1 MGENLAAGSI
11 EGDNVGKGRMS
22 RRLLSLGLLVGAGL
36 LVQGSKRI
44 GDVSIA
50 QPEGDHPAGFA
61 MAEPGSSAAVRNA
74 PPSEADRNEV
84 RNGVRN
90 SVTSTVL
97 PRSLSDKAIADLP
110 SGAKPLGVQG
120 GCSEGMVKVD
130 GQYCTEV
137 KHDCI
142 KWLDDEKLPY
152 ARCGEYAPEATC
164 VGERVSMSFCIDQ
177 HEYTKPGD
185 KLPMNHAS
193 FVTATNVCKDRGL
206 RVCTESEWNFAC
218 EGEQM
223 LPYPYGIK
231 REAKC
236 NQDRPAE
243 DLYDPTNKKFQVLAD
258 RRMPNGGNPECVSPF
273 GVYDMVGNLDEPVL
287 REEARFA
294 YPYRNG
300 LKGGWWMPARNRC
313 RPATTKHDDHY
324 KDIQV
329 GVRCCG
335 DAPGN
340 DSSAKG

>member
-1 MGENLAAGSI
+1 
-11 EGDNVGKGRMS
+11 MS
-22 RRLLSLGLLVGAGL
+22 RRWLSLALMLGAGL
-36 LVQGSKRI
+36 VLQSSKI
-44 GDVSIA
+44 IEDVSVN
-50 QPEGDHPAGFA
+50 QPASGDEARLA
-61 MAEPGSSAAVRNA
+61 MAEPGSTAAVRNR
-74 PPSEADRNEV
+74 PPGEADLQPM

-90 SVTSTVL
+90 TVTAHVAT
-97 PRSLSDKAIADLP
+97 PTLSDRAIADLP
-110 SGAKPLGVQG
+110 KGAKPLGVQG
-120 GCSEGMVKVD
+120 GCANGMVKVE

-152 ARCGEYAPEATC
+152 ARCGEYAPQATC
-164 VGERVSMSFCIDQ
+164 VGERVAMSFCIDQ

-185 KLPMNHAS
+185 QLPLNHQS
-193 FVTATNVCKDRGL
+193 FVTATQICKDRGL

-231 REAKC
+231 REPKC
-236 NQDRPAE
+236 NQDRPKE
-243 DLYDPTNKKFQVLAD
+243 DLYDKSNKQYQVLAD
-258 RRMPNGGNPECVSPF
+258 RRMPNGANSECVSPF

-324 KDIQV
+324 EDIQV

-335 DAPGN
+335 DAPGG